1 MTWKPLLA
9 ERRFPSSITGM
20 TWPIPG
26 LENMAA
32 CGFVICI
39 TTSSYSVSFLFLFRE
54 ALFC

>member
-1 MTWKPLLA
+1 VTWKPLLA